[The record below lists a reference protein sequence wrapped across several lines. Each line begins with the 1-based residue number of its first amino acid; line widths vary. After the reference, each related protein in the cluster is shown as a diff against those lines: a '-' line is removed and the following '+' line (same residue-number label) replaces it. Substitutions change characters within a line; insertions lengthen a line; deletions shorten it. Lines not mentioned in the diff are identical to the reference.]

1 MVHFRS
7 DLKSNIFTLC
17 WWGMAA
23 VAVVAGMGCT
33 TAKVRIHTN
42 PSGADVFI
50 RPVGEGRLQR
60 IGQTPLFVDSEE
72 LRQKYGVAGAVYME
86 IRKEGHKHDSFFVT
100 ELSKIDLNVN
110 RDLVPI
116 RDLEQ
121 QRWLNGH
128 IETLFEV
135 RRLVEAKRYD
145 EAMRIIRKLR
155 DVTPYVATIHELEG
169 GIYLL
174 KGKHRDALDS
184 FRLAMK
190 YNPENPDTVKMVRH
204 LERTLGVPREVDITE
219 VPLPQPPRQPASD
232 DEEEKSEVQEESQ

>member
-1 MVHFRS
+1 MAQIINDS
-7 DLKSNIFTLC
+7 KSNMFFIG
-17 WWGMAA
+17 W
-23 VAVVAGMGCT
+23 VALAMIVVVVGTGCT
-33 TAKVRIHTN
+33 TAKVRVHTN
-42 PSGADVFI
+42 PSGADVYV
-50 RPVGEGRLQR
+50 RSVGEGRLQR
-60 IGQTPLFVDSEE
+60 IGQTPLFVNSEE
-72 LRQKYGVAGAVYME
+72 LREKYGLVGAVYME
-86 IRKEGHKHDSFFVT
+86 IRKEGHKPDSFFIT

-145 EAMRIIRKLR
+145 EAMRIIRNLR

-174 KGKHRDALDS
+174 KGQHRDALDS
-184 FRLAMK
+184 FRMAMK
-190 YNPENPDTVKMVRH
+190 YNPENPDTVKMVR
-204 LERTLGVPREVDITE
+204 
-219 VPLPQPPRQPASD
+219 
-232 DEEEKSEVQEESQ
+232 